1 MSRKDFSAWA
11 VFGAPLILAVLS
23 LIGLVGALLNDG
35 VWDRIGAAMLAVAI
49 VAAARARFRAGRREA

>member
-35 VWDRIGAAMLAVAI
+35 VWDRIGAAMLALAI
-49 VAAARARFRAGRREA
+49 VAVARARFRAGRREG